1 MIADKL
7 SNLSKYP
14 QLAKYETEI
23 LNFLEKM
30 KENIP
35 DGRYDL
41 LGDELFALVQRFE
54 TKPQEGAR
62 MESNKLYA
70 D

>member
-14 QLAKYETEI
+14 QLAKYETDI

-30 KENIP
+30 K
-35 DGRYDL
+35 
-41 LGDELFALVQRFE
+41 
-54 TKPQEGAR
+54 
-62 MESNKLYA
+62 
-70 D
+70 